1 MIFVTI
7 GSMFPFDRLIRAMD
21 KIAASGELD
30 QDIRAQIGSGTYEPT
45 SMPFDRFVNKN
56 EFDRMMSEADVV
68 VSHAGVGTIATALT
82 LNKPL
87 LVLPRRGSLGEHVND
102 HQVGTARRYAE
113 LGHVLLAETED
124 DLPRM
129 LAQLS
134 TFKPKPRIVN
144 AKGIAT
150 RIDHFLREGI

>member
-1 MIFVTI
+1 
-7 GSMFPFDRLIRAMD
+7 
-21 KIAASGELD
+21 
-30 QDIRAQIGSGTYEPT
+30 
-45 SMPFDRFVNKN
+45 
-56 EFDRMMSEADVV
+56 MMSEADVV

-87 LVLPRRGSLGEHVND
+87 LVLPRRGAFGEHVND